1 MAQKAV
7 RVRFAPSPTGNLHIG
22 GLRTALFNWLFARHN
37 AGTFLVRIEDTDKE
51 RSEKKYVT
59 ALLDA
64 LAWVGLESDEEIIFQ
79 SERQHIYKQV
89 VDKLIAEK
97 KAYRCI
103 CTPEEIEARVRAV
116 GNLEEH
122 YGYDGFCKDRKISDQ
137 QGKSFG
143 IRFVIPQDI
152 EKVIVNDE
160 IRGEVVFERNQL
172 DDFVIFR
179 SDGTPMY
186 NFAVVVDDYHS
197 GITHV
202 IRGEEHLPNTPKQM
216 LLYSAC
222 QYELPRFAHIPMILA
237 PDGSKLSKRYGA
249 VDIMSY
255 RDQGFLPD
263 ALVNYIVRLG
273 WAHGDQE
280 LFNRSEMIASF
291 TLEGVGKKAAI
302 FDIQKL
308 EWMNGVYMREASPAE
323 ILRLLSYI
331 PTPIDS
337 FEKNDQLTVAQKT
350 EVISLYQ
357 SRVKNLIDLAGQA
370 TVFFAGPTTYNLED
384 VQKWTNSLTTPSL
397 LGRALQVLELQSAFE
412 HHEVG
417 AALKGLCDIEGIK
430 LGNLA
435 QPLRIALTGG
445 ASSPGVFEMLALLGK
460 EKSIARIKTFKEFLE
475 R

>member
-1 MAQKAV
+1 MAQKTV

-22 GLRTALFNWLFARHN
+22 GLRTALFNWLFARHS
-37 AGTFLVRIEDTDKE
+37 GGSFLVRIEDTDKE

-79 SERQHIYKQV
+79 SERQHMYKQV
-89 VDKLIAEK
+89 VDTLIAEK

-103 CTPEEIEARVRAV
+103 CTPEEIEARVRGA

-122 YGYDGFCKDRKISDQ
+122 YGYDSFCKDRALSDQ
-137 QGKSFG
+137 QGKPFG
-143 IRFVIPQDI
+143 IRFVIPDGI
-152 EKVIVNDE
+152 EKVVVTDL

-186 NFAVVVDDYHS
+186 NFAVVVDDHHS

-216 LLYSAC
+216 LLYTAC
-222 QYELPRFAHIPMILA
+222 QYNLPAFAHIPMILA

-255 RDQGFLPD
+255 RNQGFLPD

-273 WAHGDQE
+273 WAYGDQE
-280 LFNRSEMIASF
+280 LFSRSEMIASF

-323 ILRLLSYI
+323 LLRLLSYI
-331 PTPIDS
+331 PTPADS
-337 FEKNDQLTVAQKT
+337 FEKSDSLSAEQKT
-350 EVISLYQ
+350 ETVSLYQ
-357 SRVKNLIDLAGQA
+357 SRVKNLIDLANDGTA
-370 TVFFAGPTTYNLED
+370 FFSGPTVYNGED
-384 VQKWTNSLTTPSL
+384 VQKWTNRLTTPSL

-412 HHEVG
+412 HHEIG

-430 LGNLA
+430 LGSLA

-445 ASSPGVFEMLALLGK
+445 ASSPGVFDLLALLGK